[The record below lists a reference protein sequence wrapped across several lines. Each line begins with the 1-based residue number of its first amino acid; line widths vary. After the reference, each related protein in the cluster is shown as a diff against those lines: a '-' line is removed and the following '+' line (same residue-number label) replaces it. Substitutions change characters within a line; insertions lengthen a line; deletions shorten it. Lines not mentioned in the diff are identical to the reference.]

1 MRRWTI
7 LLALLLPSLFASPAL
22 ADEQI
27 ASNGAVTATFSFES
41 GDEYGYSDL
50 RLRIE
55 RDAQL
60 LYDDAVSAEGCEE
73 PSCQPG
79 AVDRDSVSV
88 ADLDADGEPEV
99 VVTLYWGGAH
109 CCTIALVLAFD
120 GAGYRVV
127 EHNFGNPSIRL
138 ADLDHDGT
146 TEFLTADDRFAYRYT
161 SYASSVLPV
170 RVMAWDGRRLVDET
184 QAHKDRVR
192 ADLGRTW
199 RLMRSSS
206 RRGYEPRGAAAAW
219 AANRY
224 RLGKRQS
231 TLRTLRRLAR
241 TDRLPGF
248 PTRDPLRFV
257 SALDRFLVRSGFA
270 P

>member
-1 MRRWTI
+1 MEPTGIIFAGLDCDALHGIELWNLANDRGEQIDGVRTLIRFLATPARALEHAPERNMRRW
-7 LLALLLPSLFASPAL
+7 
-22 ADEQI
+22 DELCRYRR
-27 ASNGAVTATFSFES
+27 V
-41 GDEYGYSDL
+41 
-50 RLRIE
+50 
-55 RDAQL
+55 
-60 LYDDAVSAEGCEE
+60 
-73 PSCQPG
+73 
-79 AVDRDSVSV
+79 V
-88 ADLDADGEPEV
+88 AIGGLDA
-99 VVTLYWGGAH
+99 H
-109 CCTIALVLAFD
+109 Q
-120 GAGYRVV
+120 
-127 EHNFGNPSIRL
+127 FGKRI
-138 ADLDHDGT
+138 G
-146 TEFLTADDRFAYRYT
+146 RF
-161 SYASSVLPV
+161 VPV